1 MENVP
6 LKLSIEAAAI
16 VLSRREHV
24 SGMQFIH
31 HDLGYRRAGEIVEIS
46 LSGNAANVRLL
57 DNANFTSYRNGR
69 RHQYIGGLTRR
80 SPVRLQIPRAGA
92 WHLVVDLQGLRGSVR
107 SSVRVLPGPLP
118 PLRVAPLSSVPSLVQ
133 HALPGQSADVREYDV
148 FISHASADRDEVVRP
163 LAHAL
168 SSGGLRVSYDEFELR
183 SGDSLRRKIDAG
195 LTKSRF
201 GIVVLSHSFFAER
214 WPSDELEGLVIHA
227 VSGEQIVLPIWHRIT
242 KQEVIA
248 YSPSLA
254 EKLTRST
261 ATHTIDEIASEIVG
275 LLHSN

>member
-1 MENVP
+1 
-6 LKLSIEAAAI
+6 
-16 VLSRREHV
+16 
-24 SGMQFIH
+24 MQFIH

-57 DNANFTSYRNGR
+57 DNANFASYRDGR
-69 RHQYIGGLTRR
+69 RHQYIGGLTRK
-80 SPVRLQIPRAGA
+80 SPVRLQIPRSGA

-133 HALPGQSADVREYDV
+133 RALPGESTEREYDV
-148 FISHASADRDEVVRP
+148 FISYASEDKDEVVRP

-168 SSGGLRVSYDEFELR
+168 SSGGLRVRYDEFELR
-183 SGDSLRRKIDAG
+183 SSDSLREKIDAG
-195 LTKSRF
+195 LAKGRF
-201 GIVVLSHSFFAER
+201 GIVVLSHTFFAKG
-214 WPSDELEGLVIHA
+214 WPSHELDGLVIHA
-227 VSGEQIVLPIWHRIT
+227 VSGEQILLPIWHRIT
-242 KQEVIA
+242 KQEVIV

-254 EKLTRST
+254 ERLTRST

-275 LLHSN
+275 LLHSD